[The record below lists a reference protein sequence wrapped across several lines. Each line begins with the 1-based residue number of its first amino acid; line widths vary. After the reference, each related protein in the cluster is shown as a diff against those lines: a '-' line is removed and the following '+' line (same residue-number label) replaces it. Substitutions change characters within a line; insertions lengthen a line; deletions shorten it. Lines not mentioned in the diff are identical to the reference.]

1 MLEQYDLFTTN
12 AGTAGYRL
20 NYMEIYNWGTFNNRI
35 YRIAPDG
42 NNSLLTGVN
51 ASGKS
56 TLIDA
61 LLTLLVPSKK
71 DRFYNQSSGNERKGD
86 RTEETYVLGNYGNI
100 QAEGES
106 ATKTQQLRDKRT
118 YSVLLA
124 SFANNH
130 NHVVTLFQVRWF
142 VNGEL
147 KCSYGYSSKLLTIK
161 TDFSGFNGSKG
172 DWKKTLE
179 KRYNTNVPKRQI
191 EFYDTIKDYKDRII
205 SSFGLRSDKALTLFN
220 QIVGVKVLNDLDEF
234 IRSNM
239 LEQRDAE
246 SEYIRLNES
255 FATLIEA
262 KTTIEKVKEQISQ
275 LKPIDEKA
283 KKLEEIDKN
292 LEELKNTREM
302 AVYWF
307 AQKNV
312 ELANA
317 KIAELNTKLSEL
329 KQELSKL
336 NEEKEELKRRESELR
351 VSIDSDDVGRQIKT
365 LKEEIGRLEQK
376 KISRQSKLR
385 DYNKKAIELGF
396 CENPTEQSF
405 VENREKAK
413 IERDNCQ
420 QELSKKNE
428 DLRHALNEKDS
439 IEHEIEEN
447 TGIVK
452 TLLKNK
458 NNISGREAEI
468 REWILQEVGAT
479 SSEIPFIGELIQV
492 KENEK
497 DWENSIEKILHNFGL
512 RLIVPVKYY
521 KAVSQFINT
530 NNLKGRIVYHRFEDT
545 SSLRGFQISPAN
557 CMLQKIEFNEKS
569 PYWKW
574 VEDMIFDHYNYACVS
589 SLEEFYNYKEKAV
602 TKQGLIKSIHN
613 KHEKDDRPHTN
624 LRENYVLGW
633 DNKEKIASIRTLLKE
648 LQNQLKQNKENIRRI
663 EAEAKAIDGR
673 RLCFHDIFEKF
684 TKYEEINWEETA
696 LIIQERGE
704 KKKELEAANN
714 KVKVLE
720 EQLKSVQ
727 QQLTT
732 LENETI
738 KAKDKEIYK
747 IEQVDLVEA
756 NKRVEMNRQAL
767 ESIGNVDSTVFE
779 DRNKTWFDVNYDTI
793 DLKKRNFQS
802 DIQKQEDSAKG
813 AKSRTEGEVAD
824 LIRKFKNPSE
834 EITQRFKDWR
844 SDVHALPESSSINLI
859 GEYQKFYDRLVND
872 DLVRHEK
879 KFDDYL
885 QETLYS
891 PVENLVHRY
900 KNKAIYIATNQCACY
915 CQFCTRQR
923 VTQSHQ
929 KYKENIE
936 QILEYLRN
944 HEEIDDLLI
953 TGGDPLIL
961 DTSKLSKILDAI
973 CSLNHIKIIRI
984 GTRIPVTLP
993 MRIDSTLVNAL
1004 GKYNNLY
1011 INIHI
1016 NHISELTIESRKA
1029 ILLLASKGIP
1039 IGSQTVFLKGIN
1051 NNETDLRELFSE
1063 LISIKVKPYYLYQC
1077 DQVKGCEEYVADI
1090 LEGIRIINNMCNT
1103 MSGFAIPKF
1112 VVDTPELGKIILAP
1126 CSNTALSDGK
1136 LYLSSSQG
1144 ECIYKIFDE

>member
-20 NYMEIYNWGTFNNRI
+20 NYMEIFNWGTFNNRI

-42 NNSLLTGVN
+42 NNSLLTGAN

-317 KIAELNTKLSEL
+317 KITELNEKSAELNREL
-329 KQELSKL
+329 DKL
-336 NEEKEELKRRESELR
+336 NEEKEELKRQERNLSL
-351 VSIDSDDVGRQIKT
+351 SIENDNVGRQIKDLEREIRGLNST
-365 LKEEIGRLEQK
+365 KQSRLAKLK
-376 KISRQSKLR
+376 
-385 DYNKKAIELGF
+385 DYNKKVVEVALID
-396 CENPTEQSF
+396 NPSEQTF
-405 VENREKAK
+405 IENRETARTEKGK
-413 IERDNCQ
+413 CQ
-420 QELSKKNE
+420 SALDKKNE
-428 DLRHALNEKDS
+428 ELRWAKNYADKLKEDVDES
-439 IEHEIEEN
+439 I
-447 TGIVK
+447 K
-452 TLLKNK
+452 TLQTLQKNK
-458 NNISGREAEI
+458 NNISSREAEI

-479 SSEIPFIGELIQV
+479 SSEIPFIGELVQV

-512 RLIVPVKYY
+512 RLIVPEKYY

-545 SSLRGFQISPAN
+545 SSLRGFQISPTN
-557 CMLQKIEFNEKS
+557 CLLQKIEFNEKS
-569 PYWKW
+569 PYWRW

-589 SLEEFYNYKEKAV
+589 DLEEFYNYREKAV
-602 TKQGLIKSIHN
+602 TKQGLIKSVQN

-648 LQNQLKQNKENIRRI
+648 LQDQQKQNKEDIRQI
-663 EAEAKAIDGR
+663 EVEIKAIDAR

-684 TKYEEINWEETA
+684 SKYEEINWEEAA
-696 LIIQERGE
+696 LIIQEKEE
-704 KKKELEAANN
+704 KKKELEATND
-714 KVKVLE
+714 KVKEL
-720 EQLKSVQ
+720 Q
-727 QQLTT
+727 QQLDGVMKDLDKLEKET
-732 LENETI
+732 LVSKNR
-738 KAKDKEIYK
+738 EIFQ
-747 IEQVDLVEA
+747 IEQVDLVA
-756 NKRVEMNRQAL
+756 AKQRLKSNKPILDSLGKIEVIAFEQ
-767 ESIGNVDSTVFE
+767 GNKD
-779 DRNKTWFDVNYDTI
+779 WIDVSYDTI
-793 DLKKRNFQS
+793 ESKRREFQTS
-802 DIQKQEDSAKG
+802 LQKQEERK
-813 AKSRTEGEVAD
+813 KTEKTRIEGEAAD
-824 LIRKFKNPSE
+824 LIRKFRNPSE
-834 EITQRFKDWR
+834 EITSRFKDWR
-844 SDVHALPESSSINLI
+844 SDVHALPEASSINLI
-859 GEYQKFYDRLVND
+859 GEYQKLYERLVKE

-885 QETLYS
+885 QET
-891 PVENLVHRY
+891 VI
-900 KNKAIYIATNQCACY
+900 NKVSDFRMFFNNWEKSIRDTIQMLNQSLSGIDFNTAPCTYIQ
-915 CQFCTRQR
+915 
-923 VTQSHQ
+923 
-929 KYKENIE
+929 
-936 QILEYLRN
+936 
-944 HEEIDDLLI
+944 
-953 TGGDPLIL
+953 
-961 DTSKLSKILDAI
+961 
-973 CSLNHIKIIRI
+973 
-984 GTRIPVTLP
+984 
-993 MRIDSTLVNAL
+993 LVNSRRINTDIAEFRRVLENAIPNIHEINSTIDGKRTHFERKIQPLMEQLKNEQWRRKVMDVRSWYSYKAEEFFKESGQKFKTYESMGQLSGGEKAQLTYTIL
-1004 GKYNNLY
+1004 GSAIAYQFGLTKDGLQAKSLRFIAIDEAFKAQDEDKARYLISLCKQLNLQLLVVTPSD
-1011 INIHI
+1011 NIHI
-1016 NHISELTIESRKA
+1016 VENDISFVHYVERSGNESR
-1029 ILLLASKGIP
+1029 LFDMP
-1039 IGSQTVFLKGIN
+1039 IEIFKQ
-1051 NNETDLRELFSE
+1051 EREKYQANDFS
-1063 LISIKVKPYYLYQC
+1063 
-1077 DQVKGCEEYVADI
+1077 
-1090 LEGIRIINNMCNT
+1090 N
-1103 MSGFAIPKF
+1103 
-1112 VVDTPELGKIILAP
+1112 
-1126 CSNTALSDGK
+1126 
-1136 LYLSSSQG
+1136 
-1144 ECIYKIFDE
+1144 

>member
-20 NYMEIYNWGTFNNRI
+20 NYMEIFNWGTFNNRI

-42 NNSLLTGVN
+42 NNSLLTGAN

-220 QIVGVKVLNDLDEF
+220 QIVGVKVLSDLDEF
-234 IRSNM
+234 IRNNM

-336 NEEKEELKRRESELR
+336 NEEKEELKRQERNLSL
-351 VSIDSDDVGRQIKT
+351 SIENDNVGRQIKDLEREIRGLNST
-365 LKEEIGRLEQK
+365 KQTRLAKLK
-376 KISRQSKLR
+376 
-385 DYNKKAIELGF
+385 DYNKKVVEGGLTD
-396 CENPTEQSF
+396 NPSEQTF
-405 VENREKAK
+405 IENRETARAQKNK
-413 IERDNCQ
+413 CQ
-420 QELSKKNE
+420 TAFDEKNE
-428 DLRHALNEKDS
+428 ELRLAKNYADKLKEDVD
-439 IEHEIEEN
+439 EN
-447 TGIVK
+447 IK
-452 TLLKNK
+452 TLQILQKNK

-468 REWILQEVGAT
+468 RERILQEVGAT
-479 SSEIPFIGELIQV
+479 SSEIPFIGELIKV

-512 RLIVPVKYY
+512 RLIVPGKYY
-521 KAVSQFINT
+521 KAVSQFINA
-530 NNLKGRIVYHRFEDT
+530 NNMKGRIVYHKFEDT

-589 SLEEFYNYKEKAV
+589 SLEEFFNYKEKAV
-602 TKQGLIKSIHN
+602 TKQGLIKSVHN

-633 DNKEKIASIRTLLKE
+633 DNKEKIATIRTLLKE
-648 LQNQLKQNKENIRRI
+648 LQDQQKQNKEDIRRI
-663 EAEAKAIDGR
+663 DADAKAIDAR

-696 LIIQERGE
+696 LIIQEKEE
-704 KKKELEAANN
+704 KKRELEATND
-714 KVKVLE
+714 KIKEL
-720 EQLKSVQ
+720 Q
-727 QQLTT
+727 QQLDGVMKDLDK
-732 LENETI
+732 LEKETFVS
-738 KAKDKEIYK
+738 KNREIFQ
-747 IEQVDLVEA
+747 IEQVDLVGA
-756 NKRVEMNRQAL
+756 KQRLKINKPILDNLGKIEV
-767 ESIGNVDSTVFE
+767 TVFE
-779 DRNKTWFDVNYDTI
+779 QGNKDWIDVSYDTI
-793 DLKKRNFQS
+793 ESKRLDFQTS
-802 DIQKQEDSAKG
+802 LQKQEERK
-813 AKSRTEGEVAD
+813 KTEKTRIEGEAAD
-824 LIRKFKNPSE
+824 LIRKFRNPSE
-834 EITQRFKDWR
+834 EITSRFKDWR
-844 SDVHALPESSSINLI
+844 SDVHTLPEASSINLI
-859 GEYQKFYDRLVND
+859 GEYQNLYERLVKE

-879 KFDDYL
+879 RFDDYL
-885 QETLYS
+885 QETVINKVSDFRMFFNNWEKSIRDTIQMLNQSLSGFVFSTAPCTYIQLVNSKRINTDIADFRRVLENAIPNIHEINSTIDGKRTHFEKKIQPLMEQLKNEQWRRKVMDVRSWYS
-891 PVENLVHRY
+891 Y
-900 KNKAIYIATNQCACY
+900 KAEE
-915 CQFCTRQR
+915 F
-923 VTQSHQ
+923 
-929 KYKENIE
+929 YKESGQKFKTYE
-936 QILEYLRN
+936 SMGQLSGGEKAQLTYTILGSAIAYQFGLTKDGLQAKSLRFIAIDEAFKAQDEDKARYLISLCKQLN
-944 HEEIDDLLI
+944 LQLLV
-953 TGGDPLIL
+953 
-961 DTSKLSKILDAI
+961 
-973 CSLNHIKIIRI
+973 
-984 GTRIPVTLP
+984 VTP
-993 MRIDSTLVNAL
+993 SD
-1004 GKYNNLY
+1004 
-1011 INIHI
+1011 NIHI
-1016 NHISELTIESRKA
+1016 VENDISFVHYVERNGNESR
-1029 ILLLASKGIP
+1029 LFDMP
-1039 IGSQTVFLKGIN
+1039 IEIFKQ
-1051 NNETDLRELFSE
+1051 ERE
-1063 LISIKVKPYYLYQC
+1063 KYQAN
-1077 DQVKGCEEYVADI
+1077 D
-1090 LEGIRIINNMCNT
+1090 
-1103 MSGFAIPKF
+1103 FA
-1112 VVDTPELGKIILAP
+1112 
-1126 CSNTALSDGK
+1126 N
-1136 LYLSSSQG
+1136 
-1144 ECIYKIFDE
+1144 

>member
-1 MLEQYDLFTTN
+1 MPELYDLFTTN

-42 NNSLLTGVN
+42 NNSLLTGAN

-61 LLTLLVPSKK
+61 LLTLLVPAKK

-147 KCSYGYSSKLLTIK
+147 KCSYGFSSKPLTIK

-179 KRYNTNVPKRQI
+179 KQYNTNVPKRQI

-205 SSFGLRSDKALTLFN
+205 SGFGLRSDKALTLFN

-246 SEYIRLNES
+246 SEYIRLSES

-262 KTTIEKVKEQISQ
+262 KTTIEKVKEQIAQ

-283 KKLEEIDKN
+283 KNIEEIDKN
-292 LEELKNTREM
+292 LEELKNSREI

-317 KIAELNTKLSEL
+317 KITELNERLAGLKHEL
-329 KQELSKL
+329 GKL
-336 NEEKEELKRRESELR
+336 NEKKEELKRQERNLSL
-351 VSIDSDDVGRQIKT
+351 SIENDNVGRQVKDLEREIRGLNSTKQT
-365 LKEEIGRLEQK
+365 RLAKLK
-376 KISRQSKLR
+376 
-385 DYNKKAIELGF
+385 DYNKKVVEVGLTD
-396 CENPTEQSF
+396 NPSEQTF
-405 VENREKAK
+405 IENRETARAEKNK
-413 IERDNCQ
+413 CQ
-420 QELSKKNE
+420 TALDEKNE
-428 DLRHALNEKDS
+428 ELRLAKNYADKLKEDVD
-439 IEHEIEEN
+439 EN
-447 TGIVK
+447 IK
-452 TLLKNK
+452 TLQTLQKNK

-479 SSEIPFIGELIQV
+479 SSEIPFIGELIKV

-497 DWENSIEKILHNFGL
+497 DRENSIEKILHNLGL
-512 RLIVPVKYY
+512 RLIVPGKYY

-545 SSLRGFQISPAN
+545 SSLRGFQISPTN
-557 CMLQKIEFNEKS
+557 CLLQKIEFNEKS

-589 SLEEFYNYKEKAV
+589 GLEEFYNYKEKAV
-602 TKQGLIKSIHN
+602 TKQGLIKSVHN

-648 LQNQLKQNKENIRRI
+648 LLDQQKQNKEDIRRI

-673 RLCFHDIFEKF
+673 RLCLHDIFEKF

-696 LIIQERGE
+696 NTIQEQEE
-704 KKKELEAANN
+704 KKRELEATND
-714 KVKVLE
+714 KVKA
-720 EQLKSVQ
+720 LKS
-727 QQLTT
+727 QLDGVRKTLDT
-732 LENETI
+732 LENKTIVAKNGEIFQIEKVELINAIQRRTDNQSIIETLGAI
-738 KAKDKEIYK
+738 DVRLFEESNQTWIDVSYKTIESKRNAFQSFINGQENKKKSDKAK
-747 IEQVDLVEA
+747 VT
-756 NKRVEMNRQAL
+756 
-767 ESIGNVDSTVFE
+767 S
-779 DRNKTWFDVNYDTI
+779 
-793 DLKKRNFQS
+793 
-802 DIQKQEDSAKG
+802 
-813 AKSRTEGEVAD
+813 EVAD

-844 SDVHALPESSSINLI
+844 SDVHTLPESSSINLI
-859 GEYQKFYDRLVND
+859 GEYQKFYERLVNE

-885 QETLYS
+885 QETVINKVSDFRMFFNNWEKSIRDTIQMLNQSLSGIDFSMAPSTYIQLVNSKRINTDIADFRRVLENAIPNIHEINSTIDGKRSHFEKKIQPLMEQLKNEQWRRKVMDVRSWYS
-891 PVENLVHRY
+891 Y
-900 KNKAIYIATNQCACY
+900 KAEE
-915 CQFCTRQR
+915 F
-923 VTQSHQ
+923 
-929 KYKENIE
+929 YKESGQKFKTYE
-936 QILEYLRN
+936 SMGQLSGGEKAQLTYTILGSAIAYQFGLTKDGLQAKSLRFIAIDEAFKAQDEDKARYLISLCKQLN
-944 HEEIDDLLI
+944 LQLLV
-953 TGGDPLIL
+953 
-961 DTSKLSKILDAI
+961 
-973 CSLNHIKIIRI
+973 
-984 GTRIPVTLP
+984 VTP
-993 MRIDSTLVNAL
+993 SD
-1004 GKYNNLY
+1004 
-1011 INIHI
+1011 NIHI
-1016 NHISELTIESRKA
+1016 VENDISFVHYVERNGNESR
-1029 ILLLASKGIP
+1029 LFDMP
-1039 IGSQTVFLKGIN
+1039 IEIFKQ
-1051 NNETDLRELFSE
+1051 ERE
-1063 LISIKVKPYYLYQC
+1063 KYQAN
-1077 DQVKGCEEYVADI
+1077 D
-1090 LEGIRIINNMCNT
+1090 
-1103 MSGFAIPKF
+1103 FA
-1112 VVDTPELGKIILAP
+1112 
-1126 CSNTALSDGK
+1126 N
-1136 LYLSSSQG
+1136 
-1144 ECIYKIFDE
+1144 

>member
-20 NYMEIYNWGTFNNRI
+20 NYMEIFNWGTFNNRI

-42 NNSLLTGVN
+42 NNSLLTGAN

-179 KRYNTNVPKRQI
+179 KCYNTNVPKRQI

-317 KIAELNTKLSEL
+317 KITELNEKSAELNREL
-329 KQELSKL
+329 DKL
-336 NEEKEELKRRESELR
+336 NEEKEELKRQERNLSL
-351 VSIDSDDVGRQIKT
+351 SIENDNVGRQIKDLEREIRGLNST
-365 LKEEIGRLEQK
+365 KQSRLAKLK
-376 KISRQSKLR
+376 
-385 DYNKKAIELGF
+385 DYNKKVVEVALID
-396 CENPTEQSF
+396 NPSEQTF
-405 VENREKAK
+405 IENRETARTEKGK
-413 IERDNCQ
+413 CQ
-420 QELSKKNE
+420 SALDKKNE
-428 DLRHALNEKDS
+428 ELRWAKNYADKLKEDVDES
-439 IEHEIEEN
+439 I
-447 TGIVK
+447 K
-452 TLLKNK
+452 TLQTLQKNK
-458 NNISGREAEI
+458 NNISSREAEI

-479 SSEIPFIGELIQV
+479 SSEIPFIGELVQV

-512 RLIVPVKYY
+512 RLIVPEKYY

-545 SSLRGFQISPAN
+545 SSLRGFQISPTN
-557 CMLQKIEFNEKS
+557 CLLQKIEFNEKS
-569 PYWKW
+569 PYWRW

-589 SLEEFYNYKEKAV
+589 DLEEFYNYREKAV
-602 TKQGLIKSIHN
+602 TKQGLIKSVQN

-648 LQNQLKQNKENIRRI
+648 LQDQQKQNKEDIRQI
-663 EAEAKAIDGR
+663 EVEIKAIDAR

-684 TKYEEINWEETA
+684 SKYEEINWEEAA
-696 LIIQERGE
+696 LIIQEKEE
-704 KKKELEAANN
+704 KKKELEATND
-714 KVKVLE
+714 KVKEL
-720 EQLKSVQ
+720 Q
-727 QQLTT
+727 QQLDGVMKDLDKLEKET
-732 LENETI
+732 LVSKNR
-738 KAKDKEIYK
+738 EIFQ
-747 IEQVDLVEA
+747 IEQVDLVA
-756 NKRVEMNRQAL
+756 AKQRLKSNKPILDSLGKIEVIAFEQ
-767 ESIGNVDSTVFE
+767 GNKD
-779 DRNKTWFDVNYDTI
+779 WIDVSYDTI
-793 DLKKRNFQS
+793 ESKRREFQTS
-802 DIQKQEDSAKG
+802 LQKQEERK
-813 AKSRTEGEVAD
+813 KTEKTRIEGEAAD
-824 LIRKFKNPSE
+824 LIRKFRNPSE
-834 EITQRFKDWR
+834 EITSRFKDWR
-844 SDVHALPESSSINLI
+844 SDVHALPEASSINLI
-859 GEYQKFYDRLVND
+859 GEYQKLYERLVKE

-885 QETLYS
+885 QET
-891 PVENLVHRY
+891 VI
-900 KNKAIYIATNQCACY
+900 NKVSDFRMFFNNWEKSIRDTIQMLNQSLSGIDFNTAPCTYIQ
-915 CQFCTRQR
+915 
-923 VTQSHQ
+923 
-929 KYKENIE
+929 
-936 QILEYLRN
+936 
-944 HEEIDDLLI
+944 
-953 TGGDPLIL
+953 
-961 DTSKLSKILDAI
+961 
-973 CSLNHIKIIRI
+973 
-984 GTRIPVTLP
+984 
-993 MRIDSTLVNAL
+993 LVNSRRINTDIAEFRRVLENAIPNIHEINSTIDGKRTHFERKIQPLMEQLKNEQWRRKVMDVRSWYSYKAEEFFKESGQKFKTYESMGQLSGGEKAQLTYTIL
-1004 GKYNNLY
+1004 GSAIAYQFGLTKDGLQAKSLRFIAIDEAFKAQDEDKARYLISLCKQLNLQLLVVTPSD
-1011 INIHI
+1011 NIHI
-1016 NHISELTIESRKA
+1016 VENDISFVHYVERSGNESR
-1029 ILLLASKGIP
+1029 LFDMP
-1039 IGSQTVFLKGIN
+1039 IEIFKQ
-1051 NNETDLRELFSE
+1051 EREKYQANDFS
-1063 LISIKVKPYYLYQC
+1063 
-1077 DQVKGCEEYVADI
+1077 
-1090 LEGIRIINNMCNT
+1090 N
-1103 MSGFAIPKF
+1103 
-1112 VVDTPELGKIILAP
+1112 
-1126 CSNTALSDGK
+1126 
-1136 LYLSSSQG
+1136 
-1144 ECIYKIFDE
+1144 